1 MCMRVFGRWFG
12 PLAAAMTLMALA
24 AVPLYAAVAEARGT
38 WLTTTGPD
46 HIKSGTQTTAVMND
60 LRNIGLNTVYVETWK
75 RGYTNYPSQVL
86 ADLTGG
92 PDRSP
97 FLGTRDLVEE
107 TIINAHRN
115 QMNYIG
121 WFEYGFATKYLRDGG
136 TPDNPISIYMKNNG
150 WLLEDVNGNYNN
162 SSNSFAW
169 MNPAVPEV
177 RQFMI
182 DITLEAVNNYDM
194 DGIQFDDRLA
204 WPKEFGWD
212 QTTRNLYFNET
223 GNILVNSP
231 NITQRSQFNNWRQ
244 SKVKLFAQEL
254 YAAIKSARPDMH
266 VAIAPTYFP
275 FSKNDFMVDW
285 PSWIDEGLFDEYM
298 PQIYHGTV
306 GTFLGQLAAQAL
318 PFEPDNLNKMLVGVR
333 SVGIGDP
340 TPFNDLQAMIEA
352 TRTTGT
358 AGHSI
363 WYSQGVRDLYSAELT
378 AFYDVANDGHAAN
391 PIFGEGHRPA
401 PIVGTF
407 LGSGMWEFQ
416 VPDAGGYQIIG
427 KKTGG
432 GWEQF
437 NSLLLPGG
445 TVQKFLPGAI
455 EAELL
460 VDYRPNLRIEGDLD
474 GDGFVGIADLNVVLG
489 NWNQAVPP
497 GDPLA
502 DPSGDGFVGIDDL
515 NIVLGNW
522 NTGTPPPIEMSAAVP
537 EPSTLLLLTASR
549 VICLRR
555 RVGQMRTVQ
564 I

>member
-1 MCMRVFGRWFG
+1 MCMHGHGRWFN
-12 PLAAAMTLMALA
+12 PLAVALTLIALTPA
-24 AVPLYAAVAEARGT
+24 PLYAAAPEARGT

-46 HIKSGTQTTAVMND
+46 HIKSGTQTAAVMND

-75 RGYTNYPSQVL
+75 RGFTNYPSQTL

-107 TIINAHRN
+107 TIIHAHRN
-115 QMNYIG
+115 QLNYIG

-169 MNPAVPEV
+169 MNPAVPQV

-182 DITLEAVNNYDM
+182 DIVLEAVNGYDM

-223 GNILVNSP
+223 GNTLVDSP
-231 NITQRSQFNNWRQ
+231 NTTQLSQFNTWRQ

-254 YAAIKSARPDMH
+254 YTAVKAARPDMH

-275 FSKNDFMVDW
+275 FSRNDFMVDW
-285 PSWIDEGLFDEYM
+285 PSWVDEGLFDEYM
-298 PQIYHGTV
+298 PQIYRRTV
-306 GTFLGQLAAQAL
+306 ESFLGELAVQAS
-318 PFEPDNLNKMLVGVR
+318 PFSPDNLDKMLVGVR

-340 TPFNDLQAMIEA
+340 TPFNELQAMIQA

-378 AFYDVANDGHAAN
+378 AFYDVANDGQAAN

-401 PIVGTF
+401 PITGTF
-407 LGSGMWEFQ
+407 LGAGMWEFQ
-416 VPDAGGYQIIG
+416 VPEAGGYQIIG

-432 GWEQF
+432 EWEPF
-437 NSLLLPGG
+437 SNLLLPGG
-445 TVQKFLPGAI
+445 TVQQFLPGAI

-460 VDYRPNLRIEGDLD
+460 VDHRPGLMIEGDLD
-474 GDGFVGIADLNVVLG
+474 GDGFVGITDLNIVLS
-489 NWNQAVPP
+489 NWNLNVPP
-497 GDPLA
+497 GNTSA
-502 DPSGDGFVGIDDL
+502 DPSGDGFIGIQDL

-522 NTGTPPPIEMSAAVP
+522 NNGTPPVSGTAIP
-537 EPSTLLLLTASR
+537 EPASLALLSIGSLGLLK
-549 VICLRR
+549 RR
-555 RVGQMRTVQ
+555 RNYH
-564 I
+564 